1 MTPFV
6 FPFLAGNA
14 AVRCLRIKHALGS
27 AINVYPAE
35 KG

>member
-1 MTPFV
+1 MTPFS

-14 AVRCLRIKHALGS
+14 AMRCLRIKPALGS
-27 AINVYPAE
+27 TINVYPAE